1 MSYIDVQDLY
11 CNITFTLTSTKWLY
25 LSLLSLRPVS
35 PSLEEYVTSFPILWK
50 KTQVVNNLINSQ
62 VQDRISQVS
71 LQEKW
76 FWYISYTFTTLS
88 YHEDGSVKL
97 FISSYCMLW
106 HHKQNEGVA
115 SNLFGDSI
123 NGEMDLGYRPWI
135 NKANSLKPFQQYRGP
150 TIQRSNNTEV
160 PVTDKHLLLSPWIT
174 LTKLPKQFLQVFL
187 GTVVGKIPHKQPPR
201 L

>member
-1 MSYIDVQDLY
+1 MSYNDVQDLY
-11 CNITFTLTSTKWLY
+11 ITFTLTSLKWLY
-25 LSLLSLRPVS
+25 LSLLSLHPVS

-71 LQEKW
+71 LQQKW

>member
-1 MSYIDVQDLY
+1 MSYNDVQDLY
-11 CNITFTLTSTKWLY
+11 ITFTLTSTKWLY
-25 LSLLSLRPVS
+25 LSLLSLHPVS

-50 KTQVVNNLINSQ
+50 KTEAVNNLINSQ

-71 LQEKW
+71 LQQKW

-106 HHKQNEGVA
+106 HHKQNEGIA

-160 PVTDKHLLLSPWIT
+160 PETDKHLLLSPWIT

>member
-1 MSYIDVQDLY
+1 MSYNDVQDLY
-11 CNITFTLTSTKWLY
+11 ITFTLTSIKRLY
-25 LSLLSLRPVS
+25 LSLLSLHPVS

-50 KTQVVNNLINSQ
+50 KTEAVNNLINSQ

-71 LQEKW
+71 LQQKW

-160 PVTDKHLLLSPWIT
+160 PVIDKHLLLSPWIT
-174 LTKLPKQFLQVFL
+174 LTKLSEQFLQVFL

>member
-1 MSYIDVQDLY
+1 M
-11 CNITFTLTSTKWLY
+11 
-25 LSLLSLRPVS
+25 
-35 PSLEEYVTSFPILWK
+35 K
-50 KTQVVNNLINSQ
+50 KTEAVNNLINSQ

-71 LQEKW
+71 LQQKW

-160 PVTDKHLLLSPWIT
+160 PVTDKHLLLSPSIT

>member
-1 MSYIDVQDLY
+1 M
-11 CNITFTLTSTKWLY
+11 
-25 LSLLSLRPVS
+25 
-35 PSLEEYVTSFPILWK
+35 K
-50 KTQVVNNLINSQ
+50 KTEAVNNLINSQ

-71 LQEKW
+71 LQQKW

-160 PVTDKHLLLSPWIT
+160 PVTDNHLLLSPWIT

>member
-1 MSYIDVQDLY
+1 MSYNDVQDLY
-11 CNITFTLTSTKWLY
+11 ITFTLTSTKWLY

-50 KTQVVNNLINSQ
+50 KTEAVNNLINSQ

-71 LQEKW
+71 LQQKC

-106 HHKQNEGVA
+106 HHKQNEGIA

>member
-1 MSYIDVQDLY
+1 MSYNDVQDLY

-71 LQEKW
+71 LQQKW

-160 PVTDKHLLLSPWIT
+160 PVTDNHLLLSPWIT

>member
-11 CNITFTLTSTKWLY
+11 ITFTLTSTKWLY

-35 PSLEEYVTSFPILWK
+35 PSLEEYVTSFPILLK

-71 LQEKW
+71 LQQKW

-135 NKANSLKPFQQYRGP
+135 NKENSLKPFQQYRGP

-160 PVTDKHLLLSPWIT
+160 PVIDKHLLLSPWIT

-187 GTVVGKIPHKQPPR
+187 GTVVGKIPHKQPPC

>member
-1 MSYIDVQDLY
+1 MSYNDVQDLY
-11 CNITFTLTSTKWLY
+11 ITFTLTSTKWLY
-25 LSLLSLRPVS
+25 LSLLSRHPVS

-50 KTQVVNNLINSQ
+50 KTEAVNNLINSQ

-71 LQEKW
+71 LQQKW

-160 PVTDKHLLLSPWIT
+160 PVIDKHLLLSPWIT

>member
-1 MSYIDVQDLY
+1 
-11 CNITFTLTSTKWLY
+11 
-25 LSLLSLRPVS
+25 
-35 PSLEEYVTSFPILWK
+35 
-50 KTQVVNNLINSQ
+50 
-62 VQDRISQVS
+62 
-71 LQEKW
+71 
-76 FWYISYTFTTLS
+76 
-88 YHEDGSVKL
+88 
-97 FISSYCMLW
+97 MLW

-160 PVTDKHLLLSPWIT
+160 PVTDNHLLLSPSIT

>member
-1 MSYIDVQDLY
+1 MSYNDVQDLY
-11 CNITFTLTSTKWLY
+11 ITFTLTSTKWLY

-50 KTQVVNNLINSQ
+50 KTEAVNNLINSQ

-71 LQEKW
+71 LQQKW

-97 FISSYCMLW
+97 CISSYCMLW
-106 HHKQNEGVA
+106 HHKQNEGIA

-150 TIQRSNNTEV
+150 TIQRSLWLTSTCCCH
-160 PVTDKHLLLSPWIT
+160 PQSHLPNFPNSSSKSSWVQL
-174 LTKLPKQFLQVFL
+174 
-187 GTVVGKIPHKQPPR
+187 
-201 L
+201 

>member
-1 MSYIDVQDLY
+1 MSYNDVQDLY
-11 CNITFTLTSTKWLY
+11 ITFTLTSTKWLY

-50 KTQVVNNLINSQ
+50 KTEAVNNLINSQ

-71 LQEKW
+71 LQQKW

>member
-1 MSYIDVQDLY
+1 M
-11 CNITFTLTSTKWLY
+11 
-25 LSLLSLRPVS
+25 
-35 PSLEEYVTSFPILWK
+35 K
-50 KTQVVNNLINSQ
+50 KTEAVNNLINSQ

-88 YHEDGSVKL
+88 YHENGSVKL
-97 FISSYCMLW
+97 CISSYCMLW

-160 PVTDKHLLLSPWIT
+160 PVIDKHLLLSPWIT

>member
-1 MSYIDVQDLY
+1 MSYNDVQDLY
-11 CNITFTLTSTKWLY
+11 ITFTLTSTKWLY

-35 PSLEEYVTSFPILWK
+35 PSLGEYVTSFPILWK

-71 LQEKW
+71 LQQKW
-76 FWYISYTFTTLS
+76 FWNISYTFTTLS

>member
-1 MSYIDVQDLY
+1 MSYNDVQDLY
-11 CNITFTLTSTKWLY
+11 ITFTLTSTKWLY

-35 PSLEEYVTSFPILWK
+35 PSLEEYVTSFPILLK

-160 PVTDKHLLLSPWIT
+160 PVIDKHLLLSPWIT

>member
-1 MSYIDVQDLY
+1 MSYNDVQDLY
-11 CNITFTLTSTKWLY
+11 ITFTLTSTKWLY

-35 PSLEEYVTSFPILWK
+35 PSLEEYVTSFPILLK

-71 LQEKW
+71 LQQKW

-135 NKANSLKPFQQYRGP
+135 NKENSLKPFQQYRGP

-160 PVTDKHLLLSPWIT
+160 PVIDKHLLLSPWIT

-187 GTVVGKIPHKQPPR
+187 GTVVGKIPHKQPPC

>member
-1 MSYIDVQDLY
+1 MVVPFSSFSSSSFSFPGRI
-11 CNITFTLTSTKWLY
+11 CNILPYFM
-25 LSLLSLRPVS
+25 
-35 PSLEEYVTSFPILWK
+35 K
-50 KTQVVNNLINSQ
+50 KTEAVNNLINSQ

-71 LQEKW
+71 LQQKW

-106 HHKQNEGVA
+106 HHKQNEGIA

-123 NGEMDLGYRPWI
+123 NGEMDLGYRPWF

-160 PVTDKHLLLSPWIT
+160 PVTDKHLLLSPSITLT